1 MTMKK
6 LFICIVVVCTIG
18 NFLRNVQAQPNP
30 LFEKFTPQQLKE
42 DFQRMRQ
49 ELETVQP
56 GLYEYT
62 SKAVMDQYL
71 DSLYTTLDQSM
82 TALQFL
88 HTIKPILTKIRNGHN
103 NIYPSK
109 KAIAYIR
116 AKNKFMP
123 FRVIWLGNKLYVKE
137 AYTPK
142 TTIPLGSEILTIN
155 GQPSQEILHT
165 LLSKYAT
172 SDGYNKTFPRRL
184 ITAGFGGA
192 YYLYIKQSEEFIIT
206 YKTSPQASEQ
216 TVTLPGVSVQT
227 VREYAKNK
235 KALDK
240 AADKMLAFKMLDAST
255 GLLRVGSFSK
265 SEIKKGGQS
274 FKKFLKNTFKVIA
287 QKQLKSLILDVRD
300 NGGGDDGYGNL
311 LFSYLTNRPFNY
323 YKYVETKVSR
333 IAHPRYYEGTG
344 SIRLAN
350 LFFRFKLRKMAKNS
364 YHFKKNPGLGTFQ
377 PQKTPFLGNLYILI
391 NGGCFSATGEF
402 ASCVHYNKRGKFIG
416 EEVGGN
422 YYKNT
427 SGEMLP
433 LILPHTKTRVTV
445 TLMQYVMDVENYSK
459 GRGVKPDFL
468 VTYTIQ
474 DILQGKDLVL
484 EKAQSLIKREQLQQ
498 KK

>member
-6 LFICIVVVCTIG
+6 LFIYVVAFFWVG
-18 NFLRNVQAQPNP
+18 SFLGSVQAQQNP

-62 SKAVMDQYL
+62 SKEVMDRYL
-71 DSLYTTLDQSM
+71 DSLYATLDQPM

-88 HTIKPILTKIRNGHN
+88 CTIKPILTKIRNGHN
-103 NIYPSK
+103 NIYPSE
-109 KAIAYIR
+109 KAVAYIR

-137 AYTPK
+137 VYTPK
-142 TTIPLGSEILTIN
+142 TKIPLGSEILTIN
-155 GQPSQEILHT
+155 GQPTQEILHT

-172 SDGYNKTFPRRL
+172 SDGYNETFPRRL
-184 ITAGFGGA
+184 IMASFGGA
-192 YYLYIKQSEEFIIT
+192 YYLYIKQSEQFIIT

-227 VREYAKNK
+227 VREYAKSKK
-235 KALDK
+235 KAGK
-240 AADKMLAFKMLDAST
+240 AAEKMLAFKMLDAST

-274 FKKFLKNTFKVIA
+274 FKKFLRSTFKVIA
-287 QKQLKSLILDVRD
+287 QKQLKNLILDVRD

-323 YKYVETKVSR
+323 YKYVKTKVSR
-333 IAHPRYYEGTG
+333 IAHPRYYNVTG

-350 LFFRFKLRKMAKNS
+350 LFFRFKLRKIARNN

-377 PQKTPFLGNLYILI
+377 PQQNPFLGNLYILVD
-391 NGGCFSATGEF
+391 GGCFSATGEF
-402 ASCVHYNKRGKFIG
+402 TSCAHYNKRGKFIG

-427 SGEMLP
+427 SGAMLP

-445 TLMQYVMDVENYSK
+445 TLMQYVMDVKNYPK
-459 GRGVKPDFL
+459 GRGVKPDFP
-468 VTYTIQ
+468 VAYTIQ

-484 EKAQSLIKREQLQQ
+484 EKAQSLIKHEQLQQ